1 MPRKKLVRSV
11 KDRVL
16 AGVIGGLGSYLKVDA
31 NILRV
36 FAVVLFIVAPLPMI
50 ILYLAAVFLIPKEG
64 ETKPLAAE
72 FDFSQH
78 KPLVIGLILF
88 LIGAAFAGPSLI
100 GSFALSFTPYGY
112 VVFFQGVIAA
122 VLMLIGII
130 FILTHLRKPAN
141 SNEKKN

>member
-11 KDRVL
+11 RDRVL
-16 AGVIGGLGSYLKVDA
+16 AGVMGGLGDYLKVDA

-72 FDFSQH
+72 FDLSQH
-78 KPLVIGLILF
+78 KQLIIGLVLF
-88 LIGAAFAGPSLI
+88 LIGVAFAGPYFA
-100 GSFALSFTPYGY
+100 GSFFSSFTPYGF
-112 VVFFQGVIAA
+112 VIFFQGVIAA
-122 VLMLIGII
+122 ILMIVGII
-130 FILTHLRKPAN
+130 LLITHLRKL
-141 SNEKKN
+141 

>member
-16 AGVIGGLGSYLKVDA
+16 AGVMGGLGDYLKVDA

-72 FDFSQH
+72 FDLSQH
-78 KPLVIGLILF
+78 KQLIIGLVLF
-88 LIGAAFAGPSLI
+88 LIGAAFAGPYFAV
-100 GSFALSFTPYGY
+100 SFFLSFTPYGF
-112 VVFFQGVIAA
+112 VIFFQGVIAA
-122 VLMLIGII
+122 ILMIVGII
-130 FILTHLRKPAN
+130 LIIAHLRKL
-141 SNEKKN
+141 